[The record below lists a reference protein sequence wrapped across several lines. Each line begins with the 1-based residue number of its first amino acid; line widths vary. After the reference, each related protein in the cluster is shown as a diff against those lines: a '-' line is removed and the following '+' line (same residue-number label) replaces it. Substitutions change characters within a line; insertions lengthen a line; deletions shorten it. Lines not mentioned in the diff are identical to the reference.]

1 MNQLCRQTLVA
12 AALAVLGS
20 VSSVASAASYTI
32 DFKNFFNTATADNL
46 FDTKTPNYSVATLTI
61 SDLAGGNGVQLAL
74 KQNNHTFAALST
86 EGNVVDALWI
96 KAPAGTLASLSGAA
110 LVEGAGYSATPFT
123 KDVGYAYNWNIDFAG
138 TSFVEG
144 QSAVLTLSGAGLS
157 AATLATIAQQT
168 PIMLSLGNVGGT
180 YGLPSMGNTVHFV
193 SAAPVL
199 VTAVPE
205 PATYALMGLGLV
217 GLVCARRRH
226 AA

>member
-74 KQNNHTFAALST
+74 KQNNHSFASLANA
-86 EGNVVDALWI
+86 GNFVDALWI
-96 KAPAGTLASLSGAA
+96 KGPAGTLTSLSGPA
-110 LVEGAGYSATPFT
+110 LEAGAGYTAQSLI
-123 KDVGYAYNWNIDFAG
+123 KDAGYAYNWNIDFSGAG
-138 TSFVEG
+138 FAEG
-144 QSAVLTLSGAGLS
+144 QSALLTLTGTGLS
-157 AATLATIAQQT
+157 ASALATIAKQT
-168 PIMLSLGNVGGT
+168 PIMLSLGNVGGD
-180 YGLPSMGNTVHFV
+180 YGLAALGHKVHFV
-193 SAAPVL
+193 GSTPVL

-205 PATYALMGLGLV
+205 PASYALMGLGLV
-217 GLVCARRRH
+217 GLVWVRRRH